1 MEQLLALL
9 ALPGVCGDEGPV
21 ADWLENELRS
31 QSSVV
36 LLRLSDCV
44 IAIRGTPRVAIFA
57 HIDTTGFTLGY
68 GCRLIPIGDPD
79 PKDGDPVRLA
89 TAAAAVDA
97 ATEPGW
103 GTVYLRD
110 KHGDDLR
117 LRRMGG
123 ADCTGTTP
131 GTRWIYNRPP
141 QFDDAGGILTAP
153 YLDNRAGVWCALR
166 VLERCENIAI
176 AFTTGEEQHGHGA
189 RVCADWLYRER
200 GITQALIADMTWHT
214 RHTPRGGGPVISLR
228 DACCPRQAFLERVLA
243 FAEASG
249 IPFQREI
256 QDEGSSDGGYLLRS
270 SVPID
275 WAFVGAAQKKPH
287 TSRESVSLSDLE
299 SMTDLLTYL
308 GNRL

>member
-1 MEQLLALL
+1 VEQLLALL
-9 ALPGVCGDEGPV
+9 ALPGVCGDEGPI

-31 QSSVV
+31 LSGVV
-36 LLRLSDCV
+36 SIRLSDSI
-44 IAIRGTPRVAIFA
+44 IALRGTPRVAIFA

-68 GCRLIPIGDPD
+68 DCRLLPIGDPS
-79 PKDGDPVRLA
+79 PKEGDRVRP
-89 TAAAAVDA
+89 AAAVVADA
-97 ATEPGW
+97 AAEPQW
-103 GTVYLRD
+103 GTIHLRN

-117 LRRMGG
+117 LRRMDGP
-123 ADCTGTTP
+123 DCAGTVP
-131 GTRWIYNRPP
+131 GTRWIYDRPP
-141 QFDDAGGILTAP
+141 QLDDTGEILTAP

-166 VLERCENIAI
+166 ALERCENIAV

-189 RVCADWLYRER
+189 RVCVDWLYRER

-214 RHTPRGGGPVISLR
+214 RHTPRGSGPVISLR

-243 FAEASG
+243 LAEVSG

-275 WAFVGAAQKKPH
+275 WAFVGAPQKKPH
-287 TSRESVSLSDLE
+287 TSRESVALSDLE
-299 SMTDLLTYL
+299 AMTDLLTHL